1 MPLPRFAALCIGLSC
16 SFLPAQ
22 EGAVL
27 KDLADAEAALAQR
40 RPEDAALA
48 VQSAVRRLR
57 LVTDPTLRGEL
68 EPRVVALRDKA
79 DPVAKTAEEAA
90 KEGAAA
96 LVAAAKSYE
105 DRGWLR
111 SARDLLVRAAELSPA
126 VADEALQ
133 RVRGR
138 LSGGDAAPSGE
149 GLLAIFG
156 GGEAVDGADEWVVE
170 PTSLTVVPPS
180 TSLHTTRYL
189 GGRRVNSDRIRM
201 QCRVPRE
208 SPYGI
213 GLVFAYRHGQDFH
226 VATVRPSNGKWF
238 ARISLASGGTYTN
251 LAEEWLPAVP
261 QPQPG
266 QTAPPLEIALAVDG
280 TAVRF
285 VAAGVEL
292 KTTLAAPLRPGFLGV
307 QAEHTGPG
315 GPGTRLG
322 DFAVEAEVQR

>member
-16 SFLPAQ
+16 ALLQAQ

-27 KDLADAEAALAQR
+27 KDLADAETALAQK

-48 VQSAVRRLR
+48 VQAAVRRLR
-57 LVTDPTLRGEL
+57 LVTDPALRSEL
-68 EPRVVALRDKA
+68 EPRVAALREKA
-79 DPVAKTAEEAA
+79 DPVAKTADEAA

-96 LVAAAKSYE
+96 LVAAAKAYE

-126 VADEALQ
+126 IADEALQ

-138 LSGGDAAPSGE
+138 LSGASVQPAGE
-149 GLLAIFG
+149 GLLAFLG
-156 GGEAVDGADEWVVE
+156 RGEAVDGADEWVVE
-170 PTSLTVVPPS
+170 PTELTAVTPS
-180 TSLHTTRYL
+180 ATLHTTRYL
-189 GGRRVNSDRIRM
+189 GGVRVNSDRIRM

-266 QTAPPLEIALAVDG
+266 QTAPPIEIALAVDG

-292 KTTLAAPLRPGFLGV
+292 KATLANPLRPGFLGV
-307 QAEHTGPG
+307 QAEHTGPN
-315 GPGTRLG
+315 GPAPRLSA
-322 DFAVEAEVQR
+322 FVIEAEAQR